1 MGKGS
6 LPGFQDAIGPDSIF
20 KAFFI
25 EIYALTGKI
34 LPWIDIS
41 SVDMSPPLLICLHT
55 HNGGIQIFF
64 TVTS

>member
-6 LPGFQDAIGPDSIF
+6 LQGFQDAIGPDSIL
-20 KAFFI
+20 KAFLI
-25 EIYALTGKI
+25 IYALTGKR

-41 SVDMSPPLLICLHT
+41 FVDMSPPLLICLHT

-64 TVTS
+64 SVTS